1 MKHSEETTH
10 LFWTGGLDS
19 TFRLVQLLYTTT
31 QIVQPHYL
39 LRREESTGKEIDT
52 MIKIRR
58 ALVKQSPEMK
68 DRILPTVYTNEY
80 LIPEAEDLK
89 KEIVSLRE
97 SGKVAEQYEAMAYYC
112 KALGV
117 DSIEVALTN
126 ITGEKDSFEHF
137 RQADA
142 FRFFTYPTI
151 ELSKKDMY
159 EVARKEK
166 WEEILNMTTFCRRP
180 RQKSKACGVC
190 GPCVDAVM
198 SGMGHRIPPGARLKA
213 NIQIPFRNYYRK
225 NYAKHEKSRFFR
237 WVKATF
243 EGKF

>member
-1 MKHSEETTH
+1 MPKFT
-10 LFWTGGLDS
+10 L
-19 TFRLVQLLYTTT
+19 
-31 QIVQPHYL
+31 
-39 LRREESTGKEIDT
+39 GK
-52 MIKIRR
+52 
-58 ALVKQSPEMK
+58 MK

-166 WEEILNMTTFCRRP
+166 WEEILNIIECNSRT
-180 RQKSKACGVC
+180 
-190 GPCVDAVM
+190 
-198 SGMGHRIPPGARLKA
+198 
-213 NIQIPFRNYYRK
+213 N
-225 NYAKHEKSRFFR
+225 KHIILH
-237 WVKATF
+237 AAQ
-243 EGKF
+243 G